1 MGEGV
6 GWMGIGRGRV
16 IRKGV
21 CLYNY
26 ERNIKGISS
35 IDFRSY
41 DVDSS
46 WCNEVGRNGLPG
58 PSGRHRKRQHRSP

>member
-6 GWMGIGRGRV
+6 GWIGIGRGRV

-26 ERNIKGISS
+26 ERDVKAI
-35 IDFRSY
+35 RST
-41 DVDSS
+41 
-46 WCNEVGRNGLPG
+46 GL
-58 PSGRHRKRQHRSP
+58 